1 LNKKVPSV
9 VFFTDGVNLMVVLL
23 ISAYYNR
30 HMIKVQHLC
39 IFGRMMIMK
48 KYDHIHTRKPEGI
61 DDRNAFIV
69 RGGVAGLATVT
80 SLDIVYNV

>member
-1 LNKKVPSV
+1 
-9 VFFTDGVNLMVVLL
+9 
-23 ISAYYNR
+23 
-30 HMIKVQHLC
+30 
-39 IFGRMMIMK
+39 MK